1 MKTFTDLQ
9 QSKKLAEIL
18 PTESADMYY
27 KYVLPKSDRIIHT
40 PEIGNPIDSL
50 KWYNEGYTFR
60 GKREPITL
68 SEYCIPCWSL
78 AALLE
83 EIPEIINFEDDESDY
98 ALEIL
103 KENGLYYLSYGNPLE
118 HSRIEIEPQGY
129 FVDACYEMILKLH
142 ELKML

>member
-1 MKTFTDLQ
+1 MRAFTSLE

-18 PTESADMYY
+18 PLESADMYY
-27 KYVLPKSDRIIHT
+27 CEVSFSFYKVEAEIPRGWYGLPPK
-40 PEIGNPIDSL
+40 
-50 KWYNEGYTFR
+50 GY
-60 GKREPITL
+60 
-68 SEYCIPCWSL
+68 YCWSL

-83 EIPEIINFEDDESDY
+83 EIPEVINFDDDESDY

-118 HSRIEIEPQGY
+118 HSRIEIEPQGH

-142 ELKML
+142 ELKIL